1 VEEIATF
8 SEQVNT
14 VAEQVAEQSKRLEQ
28 GEDSLLPFTGAGD
41 EGSNRKTP
49 VYFCRRQSIDALLR
63 AAINKDLATL
73 EREIDSDLKPRS
85 VDLPGFKAIGQA
97 KVIQKQAEVKN
108 VVGVLEGEGPLA
120 NETIIVGAHYDH
132 LGFGGA
138 GSLAPWTTE
147 IHNGAD
153 DNASGTATLLEI
165 AHRLATS
172 GHKPRRRIVFIAFTA
187 EERGLLGSAHY
198 VREPRFP
205 LESTIA
211 MFNLDMVG
219 RLTDNKLIVYG
230 TGTATQFDPLVEELC
245 KKCDFQL
252 TKHPGGYG
260 PSDHASFYGKK
271 IPVLHFFT
279 GTHSDYHRPSD
290 DAPKLNLEGMQRI
303 ADLVVDAVQ
312 ATDAQDARPQYLEI
326 KKIEVIGGGDSDRP
340 YFGSVPD
347 FGQNTEGYA
356 ISAVTPGSPA
366 DKGKL
371 KGGDVIVRFGESR
384 IANLEDF
391 DSALRKYKIGD
402 KVKVV
407 VKRGGKEIELE
418 VVLAARKG

>member
-1 VEEIATF
+1 
-8 SEQVNT
+8 
-14 VAEQVAEQSKRLEQ
+14 
-28 GEDSLLPFTGAGD
+28 
-41 EGSNRKTP
+41 
-49 VYFCRRQSIDALLR
+49 
-63 AAINKDLATL
+63 
-73 EREIDSDLKPRS
+73 
-85 VDLPGFKAIGQA
+85 
-97 KVIQKQAEVKN
+97 
-108 VVGVLEGEGPLA
+108 
-120 NETIIVGAHYDH
+120 
-132 LGFGGA
+132 
-138 GSLAPWTTE
+138 
-147 IHNGAD
+147 
-153 DNASGTATLLEI
+153 
-165 AHRLATS
+165 
-172 GHKPRRRIVFIAFTA
+172 
-187 EERGLLGSAHY
+187 
-198 VREPRFP
+198 
-205 LESTIA
+205 

-230 TGTATQFDPLVEELC
+230 TGTATQFDPLMEELC
-245 KKCDFQL
+245 KKYGFQL
-252 TKHPGGYG
+252 TKYSGGYG

-290 DAPKLNLEGMQRI
+290 DSPKLNVEGMRRI
-303 ADLVVDAVQ
+303 ADLIVDTVQ
-312 ATDAQDARPQYLEI
+312 ATDAADARPQYVEI
-326 KKIEVIGGGDSDRP
+326 KKVEVIGGGDSDRP

-347 FGQNTEGYA
+347 FGQNVEGYA